1 MTCEYTHEN
10 PPPFDLDGAIPL
22 GNVAT
27 PAGRCLVFPNTHQHK
42 VGLLATS
49 DSSIAIHTPLAVGR
63 AVQPRGGSSRAQDC
77 RLLPCGPCSA
87 NHLHPECARTEQAAM
102 ARYADNGSHV
112 VRPILL
118 HASTHVSLMLSIAS
132 GTWARTSALSL
143 TMLSKPSS
151 STALSVCVLFDSC
164 STSSAHSPL
173 VPAGFTL
180 EEAEANRL
188 VYKNALNEEVERE
201 IELCEH

>member
-1 MTCEYTHEN
+1 MSC
-10 PPPFDLDGAIPL
+10 
-22 GNVAT
+22 VS
-27 PAGRCLVFPNTHQHK
+27 QHPSAQG
-42 VGLLATS
+42 GLLATS
-49 DSSIAIHTPLAVGR
+49 DPSIAIHTPLAVGR

-132 GTWARTSALSL
+132 GTWACTSALSL

-188 VYKNALNEEVERE
+188 ALMHDRRVYKNALNEEVERE